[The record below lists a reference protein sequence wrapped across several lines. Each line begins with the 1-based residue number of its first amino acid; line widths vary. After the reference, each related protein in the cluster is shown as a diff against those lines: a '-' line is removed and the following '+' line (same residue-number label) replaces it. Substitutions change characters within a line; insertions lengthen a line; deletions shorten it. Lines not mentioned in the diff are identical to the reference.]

1 MFSLFPAS
9 FCQKS
14 RCGFTLFTVH
24 TCSGMGLQVL
34 PCVLHRFE
42 VGEIFIKAT
51 QLPGVYKILGGFHV
65 FPCALLT
72 VLHHSLAACSVCHGK
87 PMVKKMVYVQRI
99 RFFNRVRATLTHG
112 ITDRHTDGIRLVR
125 CASSEKIRNG
135 AHPSHRYGTG
145 CSDTGFLV
153 RGILS
158 RSVLDTWFLVRQI
171 VYLRFSLT
179 GR

>member
-1 MFSLFPAS
+1 
-9 FCQKS
+9 
-14 RCGFTLFTVH
+14 
-24 TCSGMGLQVL
+24 MGLQVL
-34 PCVLHRFE
+34 RYILHCLD
-42 VGEIFIKAT
+42 VGGDFHQSDTYTTRLPDVDKALDGLLEFART
-51 QLPGVYKILGGFHV
+51 ILK
-65 FPCALLT
+65 
-72 VLHHSLAACSVCHGK
+72 VLHHGLVACSSCLAK
-87 PMVKKMVYVQRI
+87 PVVKEAVYGQRI
-99 RFFNRVRATLTHG
+99 RFFNRVCATLTHG
-112 ITDRHTDGIRLVR
+112 ITDCHTDGIRLVR

-179 GR
+179 AR